1 MVTLTKDGNTVR
13 ITTKEGKIFWQSI
26 DIFMNGF
33 TLDKATMKVSF
44 STPKISKTAIPIA
57 EIDINGVS
65 GITTE
70 EDLGLAIK
78 DLVKMSTNGAG
89 GGGISDDNE
98 GYLIEIIGD
107 ETINVAEGEELDVVD
122 FGDWTLGDGWTNN
135 AGASAS
141 YNGNGVINGLKDTNI
156 ALNVLSGGSGY
167 VVNDIVDVPG
177 GDNTGQLRIT
187 AVDGGGNVQ
196 TAIVE
201 TKGSNYQPDIDTIF
215 IPTGGSGTGL
225 RVSFNQFTIN
235 EARINFNLIQ
245 GAKYHVKFTA
255 VVTAGTLNVQTGDQ
269 GQANAVTSSGNKSFY
284 MTHQLSKYQESI
296 GGYSIKFSDG
306 DGNFVGTVS
315 NVSIKRVIDI
325 DAPAYQGLQQVVG
338 IDNDADGFEI
348 LDITPAQSA
357 TSVARFDQVAKDIS
371 GGFKDFSSGWTMGE
385 GWSLNEMFQAE
396 YDGTGIA
403 GKVLTVSVVPTFGGA
418 NYAVNDT
425 VKLDGDGDGNAVLNV
440 DSVDGGGAILTAS
453 VVTPGVGYHAEGNS
467 LSTTT
472 LTGVGSGANFF
483 VETVSHNYCFRNDQ
497 IADFTKTRIHFRTTG
512 LGSFQTFI
520 GGTSGGTTGGV
531 GEITFEAIEEFEYY
545 QNGSDTNIA
554 RNLLYRS
561 LIRIVP
567 FNNQPFV
574 VKQWK
579 FFLIPQTDRILN
591 ARNVLDTFTW
601 LRWAVLTQTG
611 INNPGSGGLGRSG
624 MENVIW
630 ERQDVGVYTGTKK
643 LQFTGN
649 NVIMPMLSFA
659 DAGAGDTNMIKVTY
673 IDQNQIKIE
682 TFGTDHVTPAD
693 DVLNQF
699 ALMIL
704 NFSD

>member
-13 ITTKEGKIFWQSI
+13 ITTKEGKVFWQSI

-44 STPKISKTAIPIA
+44 ATPKISKTAIPIA

-70 EDLGLAIK
+70 EELGLAIK

-89 GGGISDDNE
+89 GGSISDDNE
-98 GYLIEIIGD
+98 GYLIDIDD
-107 ETINVAEGEELDVVD
+107 ETINVAEGEEQNFLTDV
-122 FGDWTLGDGWTNN
+122 GDWTLGDGWTNN

-141 YNGNGVINGLKDTNI
+141 YDGNGVNNGIKSIVL
-156 ALNVLSGGSGY
+156 LNGGADY
-167 VVNDIVDVPG
+167 EVDDVVDIPG
-177 GDNTGQLRIT
+177 GDNNAQGRIT

-196 TAIVE
+196 TIVVE
-201 TKGSNYQPDIDTIF
+201 NKGSNYQPDTDTVF
-215 IPTGGSGTGL
+215 LPTGGSGTGL
-225 RVSFNQFTIN
+225 KVRFDFFTNN
-235 EARINFNLIQ
+235 ELRINLNLTDQ
-245 GAKYHVKFTA
+245 LAKYHVRFTA
-255 VVTAGTLNVQTGDQ
+255 VVTAGVMNVQLGDQ
-269 GQANAVTSSGNKSFY
+269 GDVGQVTSSGNKSFY
-284 MTHQLSKYQESI
+284 LKYLLSNSQNLISPF
-296 GGYSIKFSDG
+296 SIKFSDG
-306 DGNFVGTVS
+306 DGFFVGTIS

-325 DAPAYQGLQQVVG
+325 YAPGTPGLQQVVAY
-338 IDNDADGFEI
+338 NNSADGFEI
-348 LDITPAQSA
+348 LDINDAQNVGSA
-357 TSVARFDQVAKDIS
+357 VRFDQVAKDYS
-371 GGFKDFSSGWTMGE
+371 DGFADFASGWTMGD
-385 GWSLNEMFQAE
+385 GWSLNELNQAE
-396 YDGTGIA
+396 YDGTGIL
-403 GKVLTVSVVPTFGGA
+403 GKVLTVSVVPTLGGA

-425 VKLDGDGDGNAVLNV
+425 VKLDTNGDANAVLNV
-440 DSVDGGGAILTAS
+440 DSVDGGGAILAAS
-453 VVTPGVGYHAEGNS
+453 VITPGASYNANQDS
-467 LSTTT
+467 CAATT
-472 LTGVGSGANFF
+472 LTGVGSGASFF
-483 VETVSHNYCFRNDQ
+483 VDTISHNYCFRNEQ
-497 IADFTKTRIHFRTTG
+497 IADFTKTRLHLQITG
-512 LGSFQTFI
+512 LGTYQAFV
-520 GGTSGGTTGGV
+520 GGASTGTDGGY
-531 GEITFEAIEEFEYY
+531 GEFTFEPIREFEYLTD
-545 QNGSDTNIA
+545 GSDTNIA
-554 RNLLYRS
+554 RTLLYRS
-561 LIRIVP
+561 VIRIVP
-567 FNNQPFV
+567 SDNLPFV
-574 VKQWK
+574 VKKWK

-624 MENVIW
+624 MENVVW
-630 ERQDVGVYTGTKK
+630 ERKDVGVYTGTKK
-643 LQFTGN
+643 FQFTGN

>member
-1 MVTLTKDGNTVR
+1 
-13 ITTKEGKIFWQSI
+13 
-26 DIFMNGF
+26 
-33 TLDKATMKVSF
+33 
-44 STPKISKTAIPIA
+44 
-57 EIDINGVS
+57 
-65 GITTE
+65 
-70 EDLGLAIK
+70 
-78 DLVKMSTNGAG
+78 
-89 GGGISDDNE
+89 
-98 GYLIEIIGD
+98 
-107 ETINVAEGEELDVVD
+107 
-122 FGDWTLGDGWTNN
+122 
-135 AGASAS
+135 
-141 YNGNGVINGLKDTNI
+141 
-156 ALNVLSGGSGY
+156 
-167 VVNDIVDVPG
+167 
-177 GDNTGQLRIT
+177 
-187 AVDGGGNVQ
+187 
-196 TAIVE
+196 
-201 TKGSNYQPDIDTIF
+201 
-215 IPTGGSGTGL
+215 
-225 RVSFNQFTIN
+225 
-235 EARINFNLIQ
+235 
-245 GAKYHVKFTA
+245 
-255 VVTAGTLNVQTGDQ
+255 
-269 GQANAVTSSGNKSFY
+269 
-284 MTHQLSKYQESI
+284 
-296 GGYSIKFSDG
+296 
-306 DGNFVGTVS
+306 
-315 NVSIKRVIDI
+315 
-325 DAPAYQGLQQVVG
+325 LQQVVG

-371 GGFKDFSSGWTMGE
+371 GGFRDFANGWTMGE
-385 GWSLNEMFQAE
+385 GWSLNEENQAE
-396 YDGTGIA
+396 YNGTGIA

-467 LSTTT
+467 LATTT

-483 VETVSHNYCFRNDQ
+483 VETISHNYCFRNDY
-497 IADFTKTRIHFRTTG
+497 IADFTKTKIHFRITG
-512 LGSFQTFI
+512 PGTFQTFI

-531 GEITFEAIEEFEYY
+531 GEVTYETVEEFEYLR
-545 QNGSDTNIA
+545 NGSDTNIA
-554 RNLLYRS
+554 RNLLYPS
-561 LIRIVP
+561 LIKIVP

-624 MENVIW
+624 MESVIW

-643 LQFTGN
+643 FQFTGN

-704 NFSD
+704 NFSY